1 MIIKDY
7 YYKGGSTM
15 VTKTDAYSGYEFQDD
30 KAIDTQ
36 IRIIGTKNEIDI
48 LAKQFVK
55 ENPFLTLDEVYI
67 YEVPKKGNSWY
78 QHPLPIT

>member
-30 KAIDTQ
+30 KNIETY
-36 IRIIGTKNEIDI
+36 IRIIGTKQEIDV
-48 LAKQFVK
+48 LAKQFIN
-55 ENPFLTLDEVYI
+55 ENIKRF
-67 YEVPKKGNSWY
+67 
-78 QHPLPIT
+78 